1 MSLFWSQ
8 WKPQYWTKS
17 TVEWLQKDW
26 NITLIRAPMAIEA
39 GGYLTNKQAE
49 AKKMKTVVEA
59 AIDAGI
65 YVIIDWHDH
74 NAEDHEE
81 EAAQFFR
88 KAAQKY
94 GNVPNVIFEI
104 YNEPIRQNWS
114 LTIKPYH
121 ERIVSVIR
129 EHSSNLIVLG
139 TRFWSQDVDEAAKDP
154 VQGENL
160 AYTIHFYANTHMQEL
175 PLAATARRQELRDKV
190 TQAVESVAVFATEWG
205 TCDASGDGTLNLQEA
220 KTWLDFF
227 KELKISHA
235 NWAVSDK
242 QEACSALLPGA
253 SGEGGWRDCHLD
265 CELTESGHFVRAMLR
280 GEDMPTELP
289 TPCPVLTTPPPGQ
302 CVDSTE
308 DCSEKKCCNELGFQ
322 KNEYWATCKA
332 SCTPGIDPTDPPE
345 YATPWTCKAAGVS
358 QLYHFLPCLGH
369 SFTVFHMLSPFPDS
383 CSGIW
388 VCVLFDAD
396 HMCRQIWLFSARRY

>member
-190 TQAVESVAVFATEWG
+190 TQAVESVAVFATAWG

-265 CELTESGHFVRAMLR
+265 C
-280 GEDMPTELP
+280 
-289 TPCPVLTTPPPGQ
+289 
-302 CVDSTE
+302 
-308 DCSEKKCCNELGFQ
+308 FQ

-358 QLYHFLPCLGH
+358 QMYHFLPCLGH
-369 SFTVFHMLSPFPDS
+369 SFIVFHMLSPFSDS